1 MGSIGRK
8 NNNLNIS
15 SKDLKKAIVDRNN
28 SLKRQN
34 DAISLEANDY
44 PITIDK
50 LLIDQ
55 IKLSSGDDTDDTDKF
70 SVISFH

>member
-15 SKDLKKAIVDRNN
+15 SKDLKKAIVEKNN

-34 DAISLEANDY
+34 DAISSRF
-44 PITIDK
+44 K
-50 LLIDQ
+50 
-55 IKLSSGDDTDDTDKF
+55 
-70 SVISFH
+70 